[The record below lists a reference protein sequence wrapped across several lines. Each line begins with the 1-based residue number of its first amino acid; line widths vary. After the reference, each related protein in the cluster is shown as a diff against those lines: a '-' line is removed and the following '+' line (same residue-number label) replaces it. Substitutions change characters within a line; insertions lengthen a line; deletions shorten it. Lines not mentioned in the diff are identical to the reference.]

1 MKREIIMV
9 PFGQEAQEAVIRDE
23 LAELELRDCPRV
35 KQEVRESFRRYSK
48 GFQIR
53 DWIGVE

>member
-1 MKREIIMV
+1 MKKAFTV
-9 PFGQEAQEAVIRDE
+9 APFSQEAQDQIIQDE

-48 GFQIR
+48 GLSIR
-53 DWIGVE
+53 DWIPA